1 MHKLYLIHSSD
12 SMLHYCKVKFFLMY
26 LYGDYFSIWLYKSIY
41 IEIGVILCPT
51 LMNYFE
57 SASVTSGGIC
67 QDQLVMLVM
76 GTGGR
81 SPCSC
86 TIFVSWL
93 TC

>member
-1 MHKLYLIHSSD
+1 
-12 SMLHYCKVKFFLMY
+12 MY
-26 LYGDYFSIWLYKSIY
+26 LYENCLSIWLYKSIC

-51 LMNYFE
+51 LMNYFK
-57 SASVTSGGIC
+57 SASVISGGVC

-81 SPCSC
+81 SPSSC
-86 TIFVSWL
+86 IVFVSWL